1 MVTEQEE
8 LSLAYLLDPAF
19 QLINTNGK
27 PLTGGWIECYIHGT
41 RNKYYCYSDWNGN
54 LHPFQIPLDSLG
66 ANIVLAEPSQSYDI
80 YVYNKFGSLVM
91 SRYNVMPGKGG
102 SGSAVSLMDSQHWL
116 GQDGPLAEN
125 LDPAIEYNILPLP
138 TTPDYQGA
146 FIERIEN
153 GNCMYLTAGIYLIN
167 CVIDYKQDPT
177 ALQNTLD
184 EVKVFTGNAN
194 GDEDQ
199 AFILDETG
207 PDSSTDRHC
216 LKLTF
221 IRKVLSQGE
230 TSTVDCSNV
239 LFFAPSNDVKWKN
252 AKIQTLQIVK
262 LQMPHGAIGTGDY
275 TAGQYVQ
282 ITDTNV
288 INVTGLQPAGNYA
301 TEEYVQQAVSGLEN
315 YTEGQYISIQD
326 HVISVTGLEPGSGA
340 VYQEGQYISIDGD
353 TISVT
358 GVQPAGDY
366 VTEDQLNS
374 ATSGKLDS
382 SAYVAPVNADWNST
396 SGLSEIL
403 NKPSTEEVQFE
414 ELDLSSYATH
424 DEVTSATSG
433 KLDTSAYHEYNEGQ
447 YVSIDDYTISV
458 TGLQPAGE
466 YATVADLSGKL
477 DSSAYVAPVNS
488 DWNATSGLSQI
499 LNKPST
505 EEVQFEELDLSS
517 YATKDYVDSATSGI
531 VQYTEGN
538 HIQITDQNQIN
549 VTGIGTLS
557 AGPNVEIYEVGGGYA
572 ISAAPGGSSYSEGQ
586 YISIDNNEISVTGLQ
601 PVSAMSAY
609 VQNSGYVAPVQSDW
623 DEDDNT
629 DLAYIL
635 NKPDPIDLIP
645 GSGISI
651 TDTSA
656 GVVISCSATCGGST
670 YTEGQYISIDNN
682 VISVTGLQPSGDYVE
697 RSDLSAYVAK
707 NENSVKIGSD
717 NNVSY
722 NDFAQGTNNRCSYNS
737 LAQGQSN
744 SALNYAF
751 AQGVGNSAASYSFA
765 QGYNN
770 SGYGDSLMQGENNKA
785 NAQSIAQG
793 QYNSANNYSIAQGY
807 YNSAYGQSL
816 AQGQNNSASTY
827 SIAQGSYNYANFE
840 SEALGYNNK
849 ANQESF
855 AQGAFNSAF
864 NYSMA
869 QGHQNYATG
878 GSMAQGYANS
888 AFDYSQAF
896 GINTIISES
905 GMAIGRYNETSA
917 GVAFVIGNGTY
928 QSPSDLYWID
938 NSGNVH
944 SPSGYFYDKD
954 GKVGG
959 GGGTTYSE
967 GQYISIDNDTISVT
981 GLDPFEYAVSGISGV
996 SGVFIEDA
1004 GDHMNIGLS
1013 AQFATLEDIASST
1026 SGKLDSSAYTAPV
1039 NSDWN
1044 ATSGLAEILNKPS
1057 TESVSFEELDL
1068 STYVEQNDLSAY
1080 QPTSAMSAYQTVAN
1094 MSGYAQLTD
1103 LASYQPTSGMASYA
1117 TDNEVAAAVSG
1128 KQNKITAFN
1137 DSVLVN
1143 ALPASPVATTLYLI
1157 PEA

>member
-27 PLTGGWIECYIHGT
+27 PLTGGWIECYVHGT
-41 RNKYYCYSDWNGN
+41 RTKYYCYSDWNGN

-66 ANIVLAEPSQSYDI
+66 SNIVLADPSQSYDI
-80 YVYNKFGSLVM
+80 YIYNKFGSLQM

-102 SGSAVSLMDSQHWL
+102 SGSAVSVIDSQHWL

-138 TTPDYQGA
+138 TTPDYKGA

-167 CVIDYKQDPT
+167 CVIDYRQDPT
-177 ALQNTLD
+177 DLRNTLD
-184 EVKVFTGNAN
+184 EVKVYTGNAN

-239 LFFAPSNDVKWKN
+239 LYFAPSNDVKWKN

-301 TEEYVQQAVSGLEN
+301 TEEYVQEAVSGLEN

-358 GVQPAGDY
+358 GLQPAGDY

-424 DEVTSATSG
+424 DEVNSATSG

-458 TGLQPAGE
+458 TGLQPAGD

-477 DSSAYVAPVNS
+477 DSSAYVAPVNA
-488 DWNATSGLSQI
+488 DWSSTSGLSQI

-505 EEVQFEELDLSS
+505 EEVQFEELDLSD

-538 HIQITDQNQIN
+538 HIEITDQHQIN

-557 AGPNVEIYEVGGGYA
+557 AGPNVEIYEVAGGYA

-601 PVSAMSAY
+601 PVSEM
-609 VQNSGYVAPVQSDW
+609 SGYVPISGYRTPVQSDW
-623 DEDDNT
+623 TEDDNT

-656 GVVISCSATCGGST
+656 GVVISCSATGGGST
-670 YTEGQYISIDNN
+670 YTEGQYISIDND
-682 VISVTGLQPSGDYVE
+682 VISVTGLQPSGDYLTSGDVSNFADQGYVDNAIEEATSGLANPVNADWNATSGLAEILNKPSIEEVQFEELDLSSYVQQSDLSGYASKNDLSGKLDSSAYVAPLNADWSATSGLSQILNKPSTEEVQFEELDLSSYVE
-697 RSDLSAYVAK
+697 QNDLSAYATHVEVVSATSGLQ
-707 NENSVKIGSD
+707 EQLSF
-717 NNVSY
+717 SY
-722 NDFAQGTNNRCSYNS
+722 NG
-737 LAQGQSN
+737 SN
-744 SALNYAF
+744 EITA
-751 AQGVGNSAASYSFA
+751 
-765 QGYNN
+765 
-770 SGYGDSLMQGENNKA
+770 
-785 NAQSIAQG
+785 I
-793 QYNSANNYSIAQGY
+793 
-807 YNSAYGQSL
+807 
-816 AQGQNNSASTY
+816 NNSA
-827 SIAQGSYNYANFE
+827 IAA
-840 SEALGYNNK
+840 
-849 ANQESF
+849 
-855 AQGAFNSAF
+855 
-864 NYSMA
+864 
-869 QGHQNYATG
+869 
-878 GSMAQGYANS
+878 
-888 AFDYSQAF
+888 
-896 GINTIISES
+896 
-905 GMAIGRYNETSA
+905 
-917 GVAFVIGNGTY
+917 
-928 QSPSDLYWID
+928 
-938 NSGNVH
+938 
-944 SPSGYFYDKD
+944 
-954 GKVGG
+954 G
-959 GGGTTYSE
+959 GGGTTYSA

-1013 AQFATLEDIASST
+1013 AQFATLEDIASAT

-1044 ATSGLAEILNKPS
+1044 ATSGLSEILNKPS
-1057 TESVSFEELDL
+1057 TESVSFEEIDL
-1068 STYVEQNDLSAY
+1068 SNYVEQNDLSAY

-1103 LASYQPTSGMASYA
+1103 LASYQPTSGMAAYA

-1128 KQNKITAFN
+1128 KQNKLTSIN
-1137 DSVLVN
+1137 DVQLVQ

>member
-19 QLINTNGK
+19 QLINSNGK

-66 ANIVLAEPSQSYDI
+66 ANIVLADPSQSYDVYI
-80 YVYNKFGSLVM
+80 YNRFGSLTM

-102 SGSAVSLMDSQHWL
+102 SGAAVSMTDSQHWL

-125 LDPAIEYNILPLP
+125 LDPTIEYNILPLP
-138 TTPDYQGA
+138 TTPDYKGA

-184 EVKVFTGNAN
+184 EVKVYTGNAN

-239 LFFAPSNDVKWKN
+239 LFFAPSNDVRWKN
-252 AKIQTLQIVK
+252 AKIKTLQIVK

-301 TEEYVQQAVSGLEN
+301 TEEYVQEAVSGLEN

-433 KLDTSAYHEYNEGQ
+433 KLDSSAYHEYNEGQ

-458 TGLQPAGE
+458 TGLQPAGD

-477 DSSAYVAPVNS
+477 DSSAYVEPVNA
-488 DWNATSGLSQI
+488 DWSATSGLSQI
-499 LNKPST
+499 LNKPYT

-517 YATKDYVDSATSGI
+517 YATKDYVVSATSGI
-531 VQYTEGN
+531 AQYTEGD

-557 AGPNVEIYEVGGGYA
+557 AGPNVEIYPVGGGYA
-572 ISAAPGGSSYSEGQ
+572 ISAAPGGSEQ
-586 YISIDNNEISVTGLQ
+586 
-601 PVSAMSAY
+601 
-609 VQNSGYVAPVQSDW
+609 VQSDW
-623 DEDDNT
+623 TEADTSDP
-629 DLAYIL
+629 AYIL

-656 GVVISCSATCGGST
+656 GVVISCSATGGST
-670 YTEGQYISIDNN
+670 YTEGHYISIDNN
-682 VISVTGLQPSGDYVE
+682 VISVTGLQPSGDYLTSGDVSNFADQGYVDNAIEEATSGLANPVNADWSATSGLAEILNKPSTEEVQFEELDLSTYATHAEVVSATSGLQEKLSFSYNGSNEITAINNSAIAAGGGGTTYTEGQYISIDNDTISVTGLQPEGDYLTSGDVSNFADQTYVDNAIESATSGKLDSSAYVAPLNADWSATSGLSQILNKPTTEEVQFEELDLSSYVE
-697 RSDLSAYVAK
+697 QSDLSAYATQADLVSATSGLQ
-707 NENSVKIGSD
+707 EQLTF
-717 NNVSY
+717 SY
-722 NDFAQGTNNRCSYNS
+722 NE
-737 LAQGQSN
+737 SN
-744 SALNYAF
+744 EISA
-751 AQGVGNSAASYSFA
+751 
-765 QGYNN
+765 
-770 SGYGDSLMQGENNKA
+770 
-785 NAQSIAQG
+785 I
-793 QYNSANNYSIAQGY
+793 
-807 YNSAYGQSL
+807 
-816 AQGQNNSASTY
+816 NNSA
-827 SIAQGSYNYANFE
+827 IAG
-840 SEALGYNNK
+840 
-849 ANQESF
+849 
-855 AQGAFNSAF
+855 GA
-864 NYSMA
+864 
-869 QGHQNYATG
+869 
-878 GSMAQGYANS
+878 
-888 AFDYSQAF
+888 
-896 GINTIISES
+896 
-905 GMAIGRYNETSA
+905 
-917 GVAFVIGNGTY
+917 
-928 QSPSDLYWID
+928 
-938 NSGNVH
+938 
-944 SPSGYFYDKD
+944 
-954 GKVGG
+954 
-959 GGGTTYSE
+959 GTTYSE
-967 GQYISIDNDTISVT
+967 GQYISIENDTISVT

-1013 AQFATLEDIASST
+1013 AQFATLEDIASAT

-1044 ATSGLAEILNKPS
+1044 ATSGLSEILNKPS
-1057 TESVSFEELDL
+1057 TEDVAFEELDL
-1068 STYVEQNDLSAY
+1068 SSYVQQNDLSAY

-1103 LASYQPTSGMASYA
+1103 LASYQPTSGMAAYA

>member
-41 RNKYYCYSDWNGN
+41 RDKYYCYSDWNGN

-66 ANIVLAEPSQSYDI
+66 ANIVLADPSHSYDI

-102 SGSAVSLMDSQHWL
+102 SGSAVSMSDSQHWL
-116 GQDGPLAEN
+116 GQDGPLSEN
-125 LDPAIEYNILPLP
+125 LDPTIEYNILSLP
-138 TTPDYQGA
+138 TTPDYSGA

-167 CVIDYKQDPT
+167 CVIDYRQDPT
-177 ALQNTLD
+177 DLRNTLD
-184 EVKVFTGNAN
+184 EVKVYTGNAN

-252 AKIQTLQIVK
+252 ARIQTLQIVK

-301 TEEYVQQAVSGLEN
+301 TEEYVQEAVSGLEN

-358 GVQPAGDY
+358 GLQPAGDY
-366 VTEDQLNS
+366 VTEAQLNS

-403 NKPSTEEVQFE
+403 NKPNTEEVQFE

-424 DEVTSATSG
+424 AEVTSATSG

-458 TGLQPAGE
+458 TGLQPAGD

-477 DSSAYVAPVNS
+477 DSSAYVEPVNA
-488 DWNATSGLSQI
+488 DWSATSGLSQI

-517 YATKDYVDSATSGI
+517 KLDSSAYVAPVNADWNSTSGLSEILNKPTTEEVQFEELDLSDYATKDYVDSATSGI
-531 VQYTEGN
+531 AHYTEGD

-557 AGPNVEIYEVGGGYA
+557 AGPNVEIYQVGGGYA
-572 ISAAPGGSSYSEGQ
+572 ISAAPGGSEQ
-586 YISIDNNEISVTGLQ
+586 
-601 PVSAMSAY
+601 
-609 VQNSGYVAPVQSDW
+609 VQSDW
-623 DEDDNT
+623 TEADTSDP
-629 DLAYIL
+629 AYIL

-656 GVVISCSATCGGST
+656 GVVISCSATGGGST
-670 YTEGQYISIDNN
+670 YTEGQYISIQNE
-682 VISVTGLQPSGDYVE
+682 VISVTGLQPSGDYLTSGDVSNFADQGYVDNAIEEATSGLVNPVNADWSATSGLAEILNKPSTEEVQFEELDLSSYVE
-697 RSDLSAYVAK
+697 QSDLSAYATHA
-707 NENSVKIGSD
+707 EI
-717 NNVSY
+717 VSATSGLQEELT
-722 NDFAQGTNNRCSYNS
+722 FSYNS
-737 LAQGQSN
+737 SN
-744 SALNYAF
+744 EISA
-751 AQGVGNSAASYSFA
+751 
-765 QGYNN
+765 
-770 SGYGDSLMQGENNKA
+770 
-785 NAQSIAQG
+785 I
-793 QYNSANNYSIAQGY
+793 
-807 YNSAYGQSL
+807 
-816 AQGQNNSASTY
+816 NNSA
-827 SIAQGSYNYANFE
+827 IAA
-840 SEALGYNNK
+840 
-849 ANQESF
+849 
-855 AQGAFNSAF
+855 
-864 NYSMA
+864 
-869 QGHQNYATG
+869 
-878 GSMAQGYANS
+878 
-888 AFDYSQAF
+888 
-896 GINTIISES
+896 
-905 GMAIGRYNETSA
+905 
-917 GVAFVIGNGTY
+917 
-928 QSPSDLYWID
+928 
-938 NSGNVH
+938 
-944 SPSGYFYDKD
+944 
-954 GKVGG
+954 G

-981 GLDPFEYAVSGISGV
+981 GLEPFEYAVSGISGV

-1013 AQFATLEDIASST
+1013 AQFATLEDIASAT
-1026 SGKLDSSAYTAPV
+1026 SGKLDSSAYSAPV

-1057 TESVSFEELDL
+1057 TEDVTFEELDL
-1068 STYVEQNDLSAY
+1068 SDYVQQNDLSAY
-1080 QPTSAMSAYQTVAN
+1080 QPTSAMSAYQTIAN
-1094 MSGYAQLTD
+1094 MSGYAQITD
-1103 LASYQPTSGMASYA
+1103 LASYQPTSGMAAYA

-1143 ALPASPVATTLYLI
+1143 ALPSSPVATTLYLI

>member
-102 SGSAVSLMDSQHWL
+102 SGSALSMSDSQHWL
-116 GQDGPLAEN
+116 GQDGPLSEN
-125 LDPAIEYNILPLP
+125 LDPTIEYNILSLP
-138 TTPDYQGA
+138 TTPDYNGA

-167 CVIDYKQDPT
+167 CVIDYRQDPT
-177 ALQNTLD
+177 DLRNTID
-184 EVKVFTGNAN
+184 EVKVYTGNAN

-252 AKIQTLQIVK
+252 ARIQTLQIVK

-301 TEEYVQQAVSGLEN
+301 TEEYVQEAVSGLEN
-315 YTEGQYISIQD
+315 YTEGQYISIHD

-366 VTEDQLNS
+366 VTEAQLNS

-403 NKPSTEEVQFE
+403 NKPNTEEVQFE

-433 KLDTSAYHEYNEGQ
+433 KLD
-447 YVSIDDYTISV
+447 
-458 TGLQPAGE
+458 
-466 YATVADLSGKL
+466 
-477 DSSAYVAPVNS
+477 SSAYVAPVNA
-488 DWNATSGLSQI
+488 DWSATSGLSQI
-499 LNKPST
+499 LNKPNT

-517 YATKDYVDSATSGI
+517 YATHDYVDSATSGKMDSSAYVAPVNADWNSTSGLSEI
-531 VQYTEGN
+531 LNKPNTEEVQFEELDLSDYATKEYVDSATSGIAHYTEGD

-557 AGPNVEIYEVGGGYA
+557 AGPNVEIYQVGGGYA

-601 PVSAMSAY
+601 PVSAMSGY
-609 VQNSGYVAPVQSDW
+609 VPSSGYRTPVQSDW

-629 DLAYIL
+629 DLAYII

-656 GVVISCSATCGGST
+656 GVVISCSATGGGST

-682 VISVTGLQPSGDYVE
+682 VISVTGLQPSGDYLTSGDVSNFADQGYVDNAIEEATSGLANPVNADWSATSGLAEILNKPSTEEVE
-697 RSDLSAYVAK
+697 FEELDLSNYVQQSDLSGYVEQSDLSDYVQQSDLSGYASKNDLSGKLDTSAYTAPMNADWSATSGLSEILNKPTTEEVQFEELDLSSYVEQSELSAYATHA
-707 NENSVKIGSD
+707 EV
-717 NNVSY
+717 VSATSGLQEELT
-722 NDFAQGTNNRCSYNS
+722 FSYNS
-737 LAQGQSN
+737 SN
-744 SALNYAF
+744 EISA
-751 AQGVGNSAASYSFA
+751 
-765 QGYNN
+765 
-770 SGYGDSLMQGENNKA
+770 
-785 NAQSIAQG
+785 I
-793 QYNSANNYSIAQGY
+793 
-807 YNSAYGQSL
+807 
-816 AQGQNNSASTY
+816 NNSA
-827 SIAQGSYNYANFE
+827 IAA
-840 SEALGYNNK
+840 
-849 ANQESF
+849 
-855 AQGAFNSAF
+855 
-864 NYSMA
+864 
-869 QGHQNYATG
+869 
-878 GSMAQGYANS
+878 
-888 AFDYSQAF
+888 
-896 GINTIISES
+896 
-905 GMAIGRYNETSA
+905 
-917 GVAFVIGNGTY
+917 
-928 QSPSDLYWID
+928 
-938 NSGNVH
+938 
-944 SPSGYFYDKD
+944 
-954 GKVGG
+954 G

-981 GLDPFEYAVSGISGV
+981 GLEPFEYAVSGISGV

-1013 AQFATLEDIASST
+1013 AQFATLEDIASAT
-1026 SGKLDSSAYTAPV
+1026 SGKLDTSAYTAPV

-1057 TESVSFEELDL
+1057 TEDVSFEELDL
-1068 STYVEQNDLSAY
+1068 SNYVQQNDLSGKLDSSAY
-1080 QPTSAMSAYQTVAN
+1080 VAPVNSDWSATSGLSQILNKPSTEDVTFEELDLSGYVQQNELSAYQTVAN
-1094 MSGYAQLTD
+1094 MSA
-1103 LASYQPTSGMASYA
+1103 YQPTSGMAAYA

-1143 ALPASPVATTLYLI
+1143 ALPSSPVATTLYLI

>member
-19 QLINTNGK
+19 QLINSNGK

-41 RNKYYCYSDWNGN
+41 RNKYYCYSDWNGT

-66 ANIVLAEPSQSYDI
+66 ANIVLADPSQSYDVYI
-80 YVYNKFGSLVM
+80 YNRFGSLTM

-102 SGSAVSLMDSQHWL
+102 SGSAVSMSDSQHWL

-146 FIERIEN
+146 FVERIEN

-184 EVKVFTGNAN
+184 EVKVYTGNAN

-221 IRKVLSQGE
+221 VRKVLSQGE

-239 LFFAPSNDVKWKN
+239 LFFAPSNDVRWKN

-301 TEEYVQQAVSGLEN
+301 TEEYVQEAVSGLEN

-366 VTEDQLNS
+366 VTEAQLNS

-414 ELDLSSYATH
+414 ELDLS
-424 DEVTSATSG
+424 D
-433 KLDTSAYHEYNEGQ
+433 
-447 YVSIDDYTISV
+447 
-458 TGLQPAGE
+458 
-466 YATVADLSGKL
+466 
-477 DSSAYVAPVNS
+477 
-488 DWNATSGLSQI
+488 
-499 LNKPST
+499 
-505 EEVQFEELDLSS
+505 

-531 VQYTEGN
+531 AQYTEGD

-557 AGPNVEIYEVGGGYA
+557 AGPNVEIYQVGGGYA

-601 PVSAMSAY
+601 PVSAMSGY
-609 VQNSGYVAPVQSDW
+609 VPSSGYRTPVQSDW

-656 GVVISCSATCGGST
+656 GVVISCSATGGGST

-682 VISVTGLQPSGDYVE
+682 VISVTGLQPSGDYLTSGDVSNFADQGYVDNAIEEATSGLANPVNADWSATSGLAEILNKPSTEEVQFEELDLSTYVQQSDLSGYVE
-697 RSDLSAYVAK
+697 QSDLSGYVEQDALSAYVQQSELSGYASKNDLSGKLDSSAYVAPVNADWSATSGLSQILNKPTTEDVQFEELDLSSYVEQSDLSAYATHSEVVSATSGLQ
-707 NENSVKIGSD
+707 EQLTF
-717 NNVSY
+717 SY
-722 NDFAQGTNNRCSYNS
+722 NE
-737 LAQGQSN
+737 SN
-744 SALNYAF
+744 EISA
-751 AQGVGNSAASYSFA
+751 
-765 QGYNN
+765 
-770 SGYGDSLMQGENNKA
+770 
-785 NAQSIAQG
+785 I
-793 QYNSANNYSIAQGY
+793 
-807 YNSAYGQSL
+807 
-816 AQGQNNSASTY
+816 NNSA
-827 SIAQGSYNYANFE
+827 IAG
-840 SEALGYNNK
+840 
-849 ANQESF
+849 
-855 AQGAFNSAF
+855 GA
-864 NYSMA
+864 
-869 QGHQNYATG
+869 
-878 GSMAQGYANS
+878 
-888 AFDYSQAF
+888 
-896 GINTIISES
+896 
-905 GMAIGRYNETSA
+905 
-917 GVAFVIGNGTY
+917 
-928 QSPSDLYWID
+928 
-938 NSGNVH
+938 
-944 SPSGYFYDKD
+944 
-954 GKVGG
+954 
-959 GGGTTYSE
+959 GTTYSE

-996 SGVFIEDA
+996 SGVFIQDA
-1004 GDHMNIGLS
+1004 GDHLNIGLS
-1013 AQFATLEDIASST
+1013 AQFATLEDISSAT
-1026 SGKLDSSAYTAPV
+1026 SGKLDTSAYTAPV

-1044 ATSGLAEILNKPS
+1044 ATSGLSEILNKPS
-1057 TESVSFEELDL
+1057 TEEVQFEELDLSSKLDSSAYVAPVNSDWSATSGLSQILNKPSTEDVTFEELDL
-1068 STYVEQNDLSAY
+1068 STYVEQNELSAYQTTSAMSAYQTIANMSGYAQITDLSAY
-1080 QPTSAMSAYQTVAN
+1080 QPTS
-1094 MSGYAQLTD
+1094 
-1103 LASYQPTSGMASYA
+1103 GMAAYA

-1128 KQNKITAFN
+1128 KQNKITAFS

>member
-27 PLTGGWIECYIHGT
+27 PLTGGWIECYVHGT

-66 ANIVLAEPSQSYDI
+66 ANVVLADPSQSYDV
-80 YVYNKFGSLVM
+80 YVYNKFGSLQM

-102 SGSAVSLMDSQHWL
+102 SGSAVSLMDTQHWL

-138 TTPDYQGA
+138 TTPDYKGA

-184 EVKVFTGNAN
+184 EVKVYTGNSN

-221 IRKVLSQGE
+221 VRKVLSQGE

-301 TEEYVQQAVSGLEN
+301 TEEYVQEAVSGLEN

-326 HVISVTGLEPGSGA
+326 HVISVTGIEPGSGA

-358 GVQPAGDY
+358 GLQPAGDY
-366 VTEDQLNS
+366 VTEAQLNS

-403 NKPSTEEVQFE
+403 NKPNTEEVQFE

-424 DEVTSATSG
+424 AEVTSATSG
-433 KLDTSAYHEYNEGQ
+433 KLDSSAYHEYNEGQ

-458 TGLQPAGE
+458 TGLQPAGD

-477 DSSAYVAPVNS
+477 DSSAYVAPVNA
-488 DWNATSGLSQI
+488 DWSATSGLSQI
-499 LNKPST
+499 LNKPNT
-505 EEVQFEELDLSS
+505 EEVQFEELDLSD
-517 YATKDYVDSATSGI
+517 YATKEYVDSATSGI
-531 VQYTEGN
+531 AHYTEGD

-557 AGPNVEIYEVGGGYA
+557 AGPNVEIYPVGGGYA

-601 PVSAMSAY
+601 PVSEMSAY
-609 VQNSGYVAPVQSDW
+609 VPSSGYRTPVQSDW

-656 GVVISCSATCGGST
+656 GVVISCSASGGGST

-682 VISVTGLQPSGDYVE
+682 VISVTGLQPSGDYLTSGDVSNFADQGYVDNAIEEATSGLANPVNADWSATSGLAEILNKPSTEEVQFEELDLSSYASKNDLSGKLDTSAYVAPQNADWSATSGLSQILNKPTTEEVQFEELDLSSYVE
-697 RSDLSAYVAK
+697 QSDLSAYATHAEVVSATSGLQEK
-707 NENSVKIGSD
+707 LSF
-717 NNVSY
+717 SY
-722 NDFAQGTNNRCSYNS
+722 NG
-737 LAQGQSN
+737 SN
-744 SALNYAF
+744 EITA
-751 AQGVGNSAASYSFA
+751 
-765 QGYNN
+765 
-770 SGYGDSLMQGENNKA
+770 
-785 NAQSIAQG
+785 I
-793 QYNSANNYSIAQGY
+793 
-807 YNSAYGQSL
+807 
-816 AQGQNNSASTY
+816 NNSA
-827 SIAQGSYNYANFE
+827 IAA
-840 SEALGYNNK
+840 
-849 ANQESF
+849 
-855 AQGAFNSAF
+855 GA
-864 NYSMA
+864 
-869 QGHQNYATG
+869 
-878 GSMAQGYANS
+878 
-888 AFDYSQAF
+888 
-896 GINTIISES
+896 
-905 GMAIGRYNETSA
+905 
-917 GVAFVIGNGTY
+917 
-928 QSPSDLYWID
+928 
-938 NSGNVH
+938 
-944 SPSGYFYDKD
+944 
-954 GKVGG
+954 
-959 GGGTTYSE
+959 GTTYSE

-1013 AQFATLEDIASST
+1013 AQFATLEDISSAT

-1044 ATSGLAEILNKPS
+1044 ASSGLAEILNKPS
-1057 TESVSFEELDL
+1057 TEAVAFEELDL
-1068 STYVEQNDLSAY
+1068 SSYVEQNDLSAYQPVANMSAY

-1103 LASYQPTSGMASYA
+1103 LASYQPTSGMSTYA

-1128 KQNKITAFN
+1128 KQNKITAFS

>member
-41 RNKYYCYSDWNGN
+41 RDKYYCYSDWNGN

-66 ANIVLAEPSQSYDI
+66 ANIVLAEPSHSYDI

-102 SGSAVSLMDSQHWL
+102 SGSSLSMSDSQHWL
-116 GQDGPLAEN
+116 GQDGPLSEN
-125 LDPAIEYNILPLP
+125 LDPTIEYNILSIP
-138 TTPDYQGA
+138 TTPDYKGA

-167 CVIDYKQDPT
+167 CVIDYRQDPT
-177 ALQNTLD
+177 DLRNTLD
-184 EVKVFTGNAN
+184 EVKVYTGNAN

-199 AFILDETG
+199 AFSLDETG

-252 AKIQTLQIVK
+252 ARIQTLQIVK

-301 TEEYVQQAVSGLEN
+301 TEEYVQEAVSGLEN

-366 VTEDQLNS
+366 VTEAQLNS

-403 NKPSTEEVQFE
+403 NKPNTEEVQFEELDLSSYATHAEITSATSGKLDSSAYVAPVNADWSATSGLSQILNKPNTEEVQFE

-424 DEVTSATSG
+424 DYVDSATSG
-433 KLDTSAYHEYNEGQ
+433 KM
-447 YVSIDDYTISV
+447 
-458 TGLQPAGE
+458 
-466 YATVADLSGKL
+466 
-477 DSSAYVAPVNS
+477 DSSAYVAPVNA
-488 DWNATSGLSQI
+488 DWNSTSGLSEI
-499 LNKPST
+499 LNKPNT
-505 EEVQFEELDLSS
+505 EEVQFEELDLSD
-517 YATKDYVDSATSGI
+517 YATKEYVDSATSGI
-531 VQYTEGN
+531 AHYTEGD

-557 AGPNVEIYEVGGGYA
+557 AGPNVEIYQVNGGYA

-601 PVSAMSAY
+601 PVSAMSGY
-609 VQNSGYVAPVQSDW
+609 VPSSGYRTPVQSDW

-629 DLAYIL
+629 DLSYIL

-656 GVVISCSATCGGST
+656 GVVISCSATGGGST
-670 YTEGQYISIDNN
+670 YTEGQYISIQND
-682 VISVTGLQPSGDYVE
+682 VISVTGLQPSGDYLTSGDVSNFADQGYVDNAIEEATSGLANPVNADWSATSGLAEILNKPSTEEVE
-697 RSDLSAYVAK
+697 FEELDLSSYVQQSDLSGYVEQSDLSGYVQQSDLSGYVEQDALSAYVQQSDLSGYASKNDLSGKLDTSAYTAPVNADWSSTSGISEILNKPTTEEVQFEELDISGYVQQNDLSAYATHAEV
-707 NENSVKIGSD
+707 
-717 NNVSY
+717 VSATSGLQEELT
-722 NDFAQGTNNRCSYNS
+722 FSYNS
-737 LAQGQSN
+737 SN
-744 SALNYAF
+744 EISA
-751 AQGVGNSAASYSFA
+751 
-765 QGYNN
+765 
-770 SGYGDSLMQGENNKA
+770 
-785 NAQSIAQG
+785 I
-793 QYNSANNYSIAQGY
+793 
-807 YNSAYGQSL
+807 
-816 AQGQNNSASTY
+816 NNSA
-827 SIAQGSYNYANFE
+827 IAA
-840 SEALGYNNK
+840 
-849 ANQESF
+849 
-855 AQGAFNSAF
+855 
-864 NYSMA
+864 
-869 QGHQNYATG
+869 
-878 GSMAQGYANS
+878 
-888 AFDYSQAF
+888 
-896 GINTIISES
+896 
-905 GMAIGRYNETSA
+905 
-917 GVAFVIGNGTY
+917 
-928 QSPSDLYWID
+928 
-938 NSGNVH
+938 
-944 SPSGYFYDKD
+944 
-954 GKVGG
+954 G

-981 GLDPFEYAVSGISGV
+981 GLEPFEYAVSGISGV

-1013 AQFATLEDIASST
+1013 GQFATLEDIASAT
-1026 SGKLDSSAYTAPV
+1026 SGKLDTSAYTAPV

-1057 TESVSFEELDL
+1057 TEDVSFEELDL
-1068 STYVEQNDLSAY
+1068 SSYVEQSDL
-1080 QPTSAMSAYQTVAN
+1080 SAYQTVAN
-1094 MSGYAQLTD
+1094 MSA
-1103 LASYQPTSGMASYA
+1103 YQPTSGMAAYA

-1143 ALPASPVATTLYLI
+1143 ALPSSPVATTLYLI

>member
-27 PLTGGWIECYIHGT
+27 PLTGGWIECYVHGT
-41 RNKYYCYSDWNGN
+41 RTKYYCYSDWNGN

-66 ANIVLAEPSQSYDI
+66 SNIVLADPSQSYDI
-80 YVYNKFGSLVM
+80 YIYNKFGSLQM

-102 SGSAVSLMDSQHWL
+102 SGSAVSVIDSQHWL

-138 TTPDYQGA
+138 TTPDYKGA

-167 CVIDYKQDPT
+167 CVIDYRQDPT
-177 ALQNTLD
+177 DLRNTLD
-184 EVKVFTGNAN
+184 EVKVYTGNAN

-239 LFFAPSNDVKWKN
+239 LYFAPSNDVKWKN

-301 TEEYVQQAVSGLEN
+301 TEEYVQEAVSGLEN

-358 GVQPAGDY
+358 GLQPAGDY
-366 VTEDQLNS
+366 VTEYQLNS

-403 NKPSTEEVQFE
+403 NKPNTEEVQFE
-414 ELDLSSYATH
+414 EVDLSSYATH
-424 DEVTSATSG
+424 NEVNSATSG

-458 TGLQPAGE
+458 TGLQPAGD

-477 DSSAYVAPVNS
+477 DSSAYVAPVNA
-488 DWNATSGLSQI
+488 DWSSTSGLSQI

-505 EEVQFEELDLSS
+505 EEVQFEELDLSD
-517 YATKDYVDSATSGI
+517 YATKEYVDSATSGI

-538 HIQITDQNQIN
+538 HIEITDQHQIN

-557 AGPNVEIYEVGGGYA
+557 AGPNVEIYEVAGGYA

-601 PVSAMSAY
+601 PVSAMSGY
-609 VQNSGYVAPVQSDW
+609 VPISGYRTPVQSDW
-623 DEDDNT
+623 TEDDNT

-656 GVVISCSATCGGST
+656 GVVISCSATGGGST
-670 YTEGQYISIDNN
+670 YTEGQYISIDND
-682 VISVTGLQPSGDYVE
+682 VISVTGLQPSGDYLTSGDVSNFADQGYVDNAIEEATSGLANPVNADWNATSGLAEILNKPSIEEVQFEELDLSSYVQQSDLSGYASKNDLSGKLDSSAYVAPLNADWSATSGLSQILNKPSTEEVQFEELDLSSYVE
-697 RSDLSAYVAK
+697 QNDLSAYATHVEVVSATSGLQ
-707 NENSVKIGSD
+707 EQLSF
-717 NNVSY
+717 SY
-722 NDFAQGTNNRCSYNS
+722 NG
-737 LAQGQSN
+737 SN
-744 SALNYAF
+744 EITA
-751 AQGVGNSAASYSFA
+751 
-765 QGYNN
+765 
-770 SGYGDSLMQGENNKA
+770 
-785 NAQSIAQG
+785 I
-793 QYNSANNYSIAQGY
+793 
-807 YNSAYGQSL
+807 
-816 AQGQNNSASTY
+816 NNSA
-827 SIAQGSYNYANFE
+827 IAA
-840 SEALGYNNK
+840 
-849 ANQESF
+849 
-855 AQGAFNSAF
+855 
-864 NYSMA
+864 
-869 QGHQNYATG
+869 
-878 GSMAQGYANS
+878 
-888 AFDYSQAF
+888 
-896 GINTIISES
+896 
-905 GMAIGRYNETSA
+905 
-917 GVAFVIGNGTY
+917 
-928 QSPSDLYWID
+928 
-938 NSGNVH
+938 
-944 SPSGYFYDKD
+944 
-954 GKVGG
+954 G
-959 GGGTTYSE
+959 GGGTTYSA

-1013 AQFATLEDIASST
+1013 AQFATLEDIASAT

-1044 ATSGLAEILNKPS
+1044 ATSGLSEILNKPS
-1057 TESVSFEELDL
+1057 TESVSFEEIDL
-1068 STYVEQNDLSAY
+1068 SNYVEQNDLSAY

-1103 LASYQPTSGMASYA
+1103 LASYQPTSGMAAYA

-1128 KQNKITAFN
+1128 KQNKLTSIN
-1137 DSVLVN
+1137 DVQLVQ